1 MAFNTANFYNVYSG
15 PPGFGMYIYKSDSD
29 DRDTVTTSGYF
40 DNEDDLI
47 NLGADDII
55 HVTGNAGGYQLR
67 VDTVS
72 SGTTTTELAGS
83 PAYLA
88 IHHADASAATSTWAV
103 MPFDGTITKMWTVLH
118 SVITQADTTFGI
130 ELGGTNATS
139 DDKTDGN
146 ADIILIESSGDAAGD
161 VDVGNVDGANTATA
175 NSAIE
180 ITCGGEGSVTAIVT
194 VMLEIMPN

>member
-1 MAFNTANFYNVYSG
+1 MAFETGNLFNVAG
-15 PPGFGMYIYKSDSD
+15 APPGFGMYIYKSDSD
-29 DRDTVTTSGYF
+29 DRATVTTSGYF
-40 DNEDDLI
+40 DNEDDNI

-72 SGTTTTELAGS
+72 GGTITMELAGS

-88 IHHADASAATSTWAV
+88 IHHPDAAVTTSTWAV
-103 MPFDGTITKMWTVLH
+103 SPFDGTVTKMWTVLH

-139 DDKTDGN
+139 DDKTVGN
-146 ADIILIESSGDAAGD
+146 ADIITIESSGDAAGD
-161 VDVGNVDGANTATA
+161 VDVGNVDGANAVTADQ
-175 NSAIE
+175 AIE